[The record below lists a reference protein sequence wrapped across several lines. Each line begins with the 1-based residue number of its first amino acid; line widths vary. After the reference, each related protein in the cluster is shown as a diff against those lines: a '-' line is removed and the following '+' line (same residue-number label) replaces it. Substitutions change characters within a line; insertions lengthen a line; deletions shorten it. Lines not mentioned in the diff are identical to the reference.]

1 MARCLVFLYTLF
13 LTNSIF
19 ASVSYDHILTTN
31 GNYSLNINQAEKK
44 FEDVLLE
51 EELILKSFNPADVKV
66 LKKTVSG
73 NDFEY
78 YIEKKIL
85 GFTKRFQILGTVNIE
100 RTSNGCNAGENAYLA
115 YFDFS
120 RSGSDV
126 TDAVAALG
134 LAICTKV
141 VNETNLQIKTINSLY
156 YRGKKYGMITEPI
169 AKSVVNDQ
177 INQFFNAVKSLANT
191 L

>member
-1 MARCLVFLYTLF
+1 MARCFVFLYAIVLSSS
-13 LTNSIF
+13 LF
-19 ASVSYDHILTTN
+19 ASVSYDHVLTTS
-31 GNYSLNINQAEKK
+31 GTYSLNINQAEKK

-51 EELILKSFNPADVKV
+51 EELILKNFNPADVKV
-66 LKKTVSG
+66 LKKTVTG

-100 RTSNGCNAGENAYLA
+100 RTASGCASGENAYLA

-120 RSGSDV
+120 RSGADV

-141 VNETNLQIKTINSLY
+141 VNETSLQIKTTNSLY
-156 YRGKKYGMITEPI
+156 YRGRKYGMITEPI
-169 AKSVVNDQ
+169 AKSVINDQ

>member
-1 MARCLVFLYTLF
+1 MARCLVFLCTLF
-13 LTNSIF
+13 LTNTIF

-31 GNYSLNINQAEKK
+31 GTYSLNINQAEKK
-44 FEDVLLE
+44 FEDVLLG
-51 EELILKSFNPADVKV
+51 EELILKNFNPADVKI
-66 LKKTVSG
+66 LKKTITG

-78 YIEKKIL
+78 YVEKKIL

-100 RTSNGCNAGENAYLA
+100 RVATGCSAGENAYIA

-126 TDAVAALG
+126 TEAVAALS
-134 LAICTKV
+134 LAMCTKAIS
-141 VNETNLQIKTINSLY
+141 ETSLQIKTTNSMY
-156 YRGKKYGMITEPI
+156 YSGRKYGMITEPI
-169 AKSVVNDQ
+169 AKSVINDQ
-177 INQFFNAVKSLANT
+177 INEFFNAVKSTANT

>member
-1 MARCLVFLYTLF
+1 MARCLVFLCTLF
-13 LTNSIF
+13 LTLTIS
-19 ASVSYDHILTTN
+19 ASVSYDHVLTTN

-51 EELILKSFNPADVKV
+51 EELILKNFNPADVKV
-66 LKKTVSG
+66 LKKTVTG

-100 RTSNGCNAGENAYLA
+100 RMATGCSSGENAYLA

-141 VNETNLQIKTINSLY
+141 INETNLQIKTTNSLY

-169 AKSVVNDQ
+169 AKSVINEQ
-177 INQFFNAVKSLANT
+177 INQFFNAVKSMANT

>member
-13 LTNSIF
+13 LTNTIF

-31 GNYSLNINQAEKK
+31 GTYSLNINQAEKK

-51 EELILKSFNPADVKV
+51 EELILKNFNPADVKI
-66 LKKTVSG
+66 LKKTVTG

-78 YIEKKIL
+78 YVEKKIL

-100 RTSNGCNAGENAYLA
+100 RVANGCSAGENAYLA

-126 TDAVAALG
+126 TEAVAALS
-134 LAICTKV
+134 LAICTKAIS
-141 VNETNLQIKTINSLY
+141 ETSLQIKTTNSMY
-156 YRGKKYGMITEPI
+156 YRGRKYGMITEPI
-169 AKSVVNDQ
+169 AKSVINDQ
-177 INQFFNAVKSLANT
+177 INEFFNAVKSTANT

>member
-1 MARCLVFLYTLF
+1 MARCLVFLCTLF
-13 LTNSIF
+13 LTLTIS
-19 ASVSYDHILTTN
+19 ASVSYDHVLTTN

-51 EELILKSFNPADVKV
+51 EELILKNFNPADVKV
-66 LKKTVSG
+66 LKKTVTG

-100 RTSNGCNAGENAYLA
+100 RMATGCSSGENAYLA

-141 VNETNLQIKTINSLY
+141 INETNLQIKTTNSLY

-169 AKSVVNDQ
+169 AKSVINDQ
-177 INQFFNAVKSLANT
+177 INQFFNAVKSMANT

>member
-1 MARCLVFLYTLF
+1 MARCLVILC
-13 LTNSIF
+13 SIFSFSLF
-19 ASVSYDHILTTN
+19 ASVSYDHVLTTN
-31 GNYSLNINQAEKK
+31 GTYTLAINQAEKK

-51 EELILKSFNPADVKV
+51 EELILKNFNPADVKI
-66 LKKTVSG
+66 LKKTVTG

-100 RTSNGCNAGENAYLA
+100 RVTTGCAAGENAYYA

-120 RSGSDV
+120 RSGTDV
-126 TDAVAALG
+126 TEAVAALG
-134 LAICTKV
+134 LEICTKAMD
-141 VNETNLQIKTINSLY
+141 ESNLQIKTNNSLY
-156 YRGKKYGMITEPI
+156 YRGRKYGMITEPI
-169 AKSVVNDQ
+169 AKSVINDQ
-177 INQFFNAVKSLANT
+177 INQFFNAVKSTANT